1 MEGER
6 EGKGKGAPTRA
17 AHAVLIALAAV
28 ACSPSVVIR
37 PDDPAFARARER
49 LDHTRATVEANTA
62 PPDDKL
68 RFLQAESFYRY
79 RFAFPRRG
87 LGAHLAQAAA
97 VVVELPAFQ
106 SLAGSLDLL
115 DLRLR
120 SYDAATQLW
129 ESLLAERPTT
139 PLRPL
144 LLYRLGWSYRNTSV
158 AGLPRESGDEA
169 FDLLIHDDPTS
180 PLADLAR
187 AAKTV
192 PWKSKD
198 RATGLSLVPGLGQMY
213 VGEYL
218 NGGVR
223 LGIALAAVA
232 MIVAPAVIAYGRRDD
247 LSWGN
252 DWPLLATGL
261 GGLFVLS
268 LDYTTAYQDALRGV
282 VQFNERAEEAFERD
296 HATAP

>member
-1 MEGER
+1 MT
-6 EGKGKGAPTRA
+6 GKGGAQAVTTRP
-17 AHAVLIALAAV
+17 AHAVIAALVLAG
-28 ACSPSVVIR
+28 CSSSVLVR
-37 PDDPAFARARER
+37 PDDAAFARARER
-49 LDHTRATVEANTA
+49 LARSQASVDRTA
-62 PPDDKL
+62 AAADEKL

-87 LGAHLAQAAA
+87 LGANLATAAA

-106 SLAGSLDLL
+106 TLAGSLDFI

-144 LLYRLGWSYRNTSV
+144 ILYRLGWSYRSTSV
-158 AGLPRESGDEA
+158 SGLPRESGDEA

-180 PLADLAR
+180 SLAELAR
-187 AAKTV
+187 TAKSV
-192 PWKSKD
+192 PSKSKAT
-198 RATGLSLVPGLGQMY
+198 ATGLSLVPGLGQMY

-247 LSWGN
+247 LSWGG
-252 DWPLLATGL
+252 DWPMLATGL
-261 GGLFVLS
+261 AGLFVLNI
-268 LDYTTAYQDALRGV
+268 DYTTAYQDALRGV

-296 HATAP
+296 HPDAP